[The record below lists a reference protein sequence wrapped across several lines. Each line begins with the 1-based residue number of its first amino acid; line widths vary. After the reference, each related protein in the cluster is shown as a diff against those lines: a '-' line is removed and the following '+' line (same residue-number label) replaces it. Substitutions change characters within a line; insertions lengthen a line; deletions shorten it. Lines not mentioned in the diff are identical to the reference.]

1 MARIS
6 EYNNEDLILW
16 LAKIY
21 DKETKKAFTDT
32 ERIAKELKK
41 RGVINDIDYFITEWK
56 K

>member
-1 MARIS
+1 MARLS
-6 EYNNEDLILW
+6 EFSNEDLILW

-21 DKETKKAFTDT
+21 DKETKKSLIDT

-41 RGVINDIDYFITEWK
+41 RGVINNIDYFITEWK

>member
-1 MARIS
+1 MARLS
-6 EYNNEDLILW
+6 EFSNEDLILW

-21 DKETKKAFTDT
+21 DKETKKSIIDT